1 MRKVFENRTAG
12 TLDTERVVRLY
23 TGGVREVVK
32 GDWDGEWW
40 NRYVIIPRRLML
52 NEIKRIRKL
61 TNGARFIDGWEWW
74 DLLPEGASKLIRSA
88 SYSGPGSSFT
98 NEPFKIKSSRKFIVI
113 YQSGGLDI

>member
-12 TLDTERVVRLY
+12 TRDTERVVRLY

-40 NRYVIIPRRLML
+40 HRYLIIPRRLVL
-52 NEIKRIRKL
+52 NALRDLRK
-61 TNGARFIDGWEWW
+61 NGCAISDWWEV
-74 DLLPEGASKLIRSA
+74 LPQGASELIRSE
-88 SYSGPGSSFT
+88 SHSGPGQSFARVPYRI
-98 NEPFKIKSSRKFIVI
+98 ESSRKFVVI

>member
-40 NRYVIIPRRLML
+40 NRYVIIPRRLVI
-52 NEIKRIRKL
+52 NEIRKPMAVFAV
-61 TNGARFIDGWEWW
+61 G
-74 DLLPEGASKLIRSA
+74 
-88 SYSGPGSSFT
+88 GSTFMVA
-98 NEPFKIKSSRKFIVI
+98 IC
-113 YQSGGLDI
+113 